1 MCGVTSHEA
10 TINDIQRYFKCKDLA
25 KEDCND
31 KGLQFPS
38 KCTTPPCDEC
48 GISNKGITFQSI
60 NTVLFNMISNDII
73 FWYNLRLIKFTGCN
87 NDVIL
92 NRDTCLTHP
101 NYPDKYPN
109 NADGK
114 QIISLKPGEQIK
126 LVFLKFQIEGSKG
139 DCR

>member
-1 MCGVTSHEA
+1 MS
-10 TINDIQRYFKCKDLA
+10 
-25 KEDCND
+25 
-31 KGLQFPS
+31 
-38 KCTTPPCDEC
+38 
-48 GISNKGITFQSI
+48 
-60 NTVLFNMISNDII
+60 MISSDII
-73 FWYNLRLIKFTGCN
+73 SRYNLLLIKFTGCN

-92 NRDTCLTHP
+92 SGDTCLTHP

-126 LVFLKFQIEGSKG
+126 LVFIEFKIEGSKG